1 MKRALILFL
10 MLGAVFSAVAGS
22 RIAVVDL
29 KRVFDEYY
37 KSRIA
42 EEFIKQQTE
51 AAKVYLGLLTK
62 QLESLKSDLRRIGT
76 NAGNLALDPAQ
87 KAKAEADAEAAAR
100 KVRSKEAEIELYINE
115 RKREILKLESRKRAE
130 IIGDIRAEIK
140 RRAAA
145 GGYDFVLD
153 SSGFTT
159 NEQPPVLLFP
169 EKNDISD
176 LVIRELNRTAST
188 PKKTTSTK

>member
-1 MKRALILFL
+1 MKRLLILFL
-10 MLGAVFSAVAGS
+10 MLAALFPAVAGE

-51 AAKVYLGLLTK
+51 AAKVYLGLLTR
-62 QLESLKSDLRRIGT
+62 QLESLKSDLRRAGT
-76 NAGNLALDPAQ
+76 NAGNMALDPAE
-87 KAKAEADAEAAAR
+87 KSKAESEAAAIAR

-115 RKREILKLESRKRAE
+115 RKREMFKLESRKRAE
-130 IIGDIRAEIK
+130 IISDIRAEIK

-145 GGYDFVLD
+145 GGYEFVLD

-159 NEQPPVLLFP
+159 NEQPAVLLFP
-169 EKNDISD
+169 EKHDISD
-176 LVIRELNRTAST
+176 SVIRELNRSAST
-188 PKKTTSTK
+188 PKKQTPNK

>member
-1 MKRALILFL
+1 

-188 PKKTTSTK
+188 PKKNNIH